1 MYGGGMMGGGQG
13 GYMQSQSL
21 VQLIQES
28 IDPESWFDLSDTGE
42 GTITPYPSQS
52 PKKLAVYNT
61 HEVHREVEKLLEALR
76 KALGHQVSIEAR
88 FLVVSENFLEDI
100 GLDIDF
106 TNNLGGNWGQV
117 TFEQDSATFT
127 NPEPTSVPLSL
138 GGLGAAANIAGGYG
152 SILDDLQVA
161 FLLRATVAHRD
172 AKSLDAP
179 LATVLSGESASF
191 SVNRQMIF
199 ALPPV
204 QTQGTQFITGGGQA
218 TQPQGNAPQY
228 LQIYPSTSLSIT
240 PIITHDKK
248 NVLLGILTTQNQFL
262 GMRTTTLETPIL
274 TGAQAGQVS
283 VYDVQLPDQE
293 SSTLMTRVSVP
304 DRGTLLLGGQRISA
318 EVETE
323 AGVPILSKIPVI
335 GRLFGNRSKVRDQKI
350 LLILVKPTILLQEE
364 RETEAIAAM
373 EGES

>member
-1 MYGGGMMGGGQG
+1 
-13 GYMQSQSL
+13 
-21 VQLIQES
+21 
-28 IDPESWFDLSDTGE
+28 
-42 GTITPYPSQS
+42 
-52 PKKLAVYNT
+52 
-61 HEVHREVEKLLEALR
+61 
-76 KALGHQVSIEAR
+76 
-88 FLVVSENFLEDI
+88 
-100 GLDIDF
+100 
-106 TNNLGGNWGQV
+106 
-117 TFEQDSATFT
+117 
-127 NPEPTSVPLSL
+127 L

-172 AKSLDAP
+172 AKALDAP

-204 QTQGTQFITGGGQA
+204 QTQGNQFITGGGQA
-218 TQPQGNAPQY
+218 TQPQGNQPQY
-228 LQIYPSTSLSIT
+228 LQINPSTSLSIT

-304 DRGTLLLGGQRISA
+304 DHGTLLLGGQRITA

-323 AGVPILSKIPVI
+323 AGVPILSKIPLI
-335 GRLFGNRSKVRDQKI
+335 GRLFGNRSKVKDSKI
-350 LLILVKPTILLQEE
+350 LLILVKPVIILQEE
-364 RETEAIAAM
+364 TEAEAIAKM
-373 EGES
+373 ESEL